1 MAEENHLVDPE
12 TGNRFPVG
20 GCIVNNKQSEL
31 PKFGA
36 VGTLIGAN
44 LPPSVDLRQIMTPI
58 EHQENIKSW

>member
-1 MAEENHLVDPE
+1 MAEEDFLVDPE

-20 GCIVNNKQSEL
+20 GCIISNEPSDL

-36 VGTLIGAN
+36 VGALIGTN
-44 LPPSVDLRQIMTPI
+44 LPPSVDLRQLMTPI